1 MGVAFSSWYIC
12 SGPEELGKRVC
23 LPMMVRAKSSIW
35 VQSRGEM
42 EQKKVEPNV
51 GLLMEVSKVSR
62 YRGREVEGDDGKIT
76 AKVGISEW
84 TPAETNRTRVHDET
98 RR

>member
-1 MGVAFSSWYIC
+1 
-12 SGPEELGKRVC
+12 
-23 LPMMVRAKSSIW
+23 LPIVVGAKSSIW
-35 VQSRGEM
+35 GQSRGEM

-76 AKVGISEW
+76 AKVGINEW
-84 TPAETNRTRVHDET
+84 TPAETNGESA
-98 RR
+98 

>member
-1 MGVAFSSWYIC
+1 MLEG
-12 SGPEELGKRVC
+12 
-23 LPMMVRAKSSIW
+23 AKSSIW

-51 GLLMEVSKVSR
+51 GLLMEVSKCR

-76 AKVGISEW
+76 AKVGINEW
-84 TPAETNRTRVHDET
+84 TPAETNGTSA
-98 RR
+98 

>member
-23 LPMMVRAKSSIW
+23 LPMLVGAKSSIW
-35 VQSRGEM
+35 GQSRGEV

-51 GLLMEVSKVSR
+51 GLLMEVSKSIPGTGSG
-62 YRGREVEGDDGKIT
+62 RG
-76 AKVGISEW
+76 
-84 TPAETNRTRVHDET
+84 
-98 RR
+98 